1 MKRLVALAAISI
13 IIAPATARAYPTS
26 DWRHWRDTALGP
38 GRNQL
43 MRNCAAGRYA
53 NSKGMSYFGILLST
67 TDFPEDQRISA
78 EELVALEAGM
88 AHAMAVVCPNVW

>member
-1 MKRLVALAAISI
+1 
-13 IIAPATARAYPTS
+13 
-26 DWRHWRDTALGP
+26 
-38 GRNQL
+38 
-43 MRNCAAGRYA
+43 
-53 NSKGMSYFGILLST
+53 MSYFGILLST